1 MNSKN
6 IEALIDLI
14 ATLRGENG
22 CPWDRKQTPQT
33 IMIYL
38 VEEVYEL
45 FEAIESGSP
54 EQICEELGDV
64 FFQILFIAGL
74 FKESGDF
81 DIEDVAR
88 VITEK
93 MIHRHPH
100 VFGNDVVNDAE
111 DVKKRWQKLKM
122 KEKNHAGQ
130 NSVLDS
136 VPSKLPA
143 LMRAY
148 SIAERAAGTGFDW
161 DDISGVMRQAEEEWS
176 ELKTELS
183 VAEGKG
189 NRDKVAMEFGD
200 VLFTL
205 VNVARFA
212 KIHPETAL
220 ADSTMKFEKRF
231 KYMEKKASESGRVFP
246 AVSRD
251 EKESLWE
258 QAKKELKTKE
268 K

>member
-1 MNSKN
+1 MNFKN
-6 IEALIDLI
+6 IKALIDLI
-14 ATLRGENG
+14 ATLRGEKG
-22 CPWDRKQTPQT
+22 CPWDRKQTPRT
-33 IMIYL
+33 MMIYL

-45 FEAIESGSP
+45 FEAVESGNP
-54 EQICEELGDV
+54 EEICEELGDV
-64 FFQILFIAGL
+64 FFHILFIAGL
-74 FKESGDF
+74 FQETGAF

-100 VFGNDVVNDAE
+100 VFGNDVVTDAD

-130 NSVLDS
+130 SSVLDS
-136 VPSKLPA
+136 VPARLPA

-148 SIAERAAGTGFDW
+148 RIAERAAGTGFDW
-161 DDISGVMRQAEEEWS
+161 EDISGVMRQAEEEWS

-183 VAEGKG
+183 QAEGNG
-189 NRDKVAMEFGD
+189 NRNKVTMEFGD

-231 KYMEKKASESGRVFP
+231 KYMEKKAAENSGTFA
-246 AVSRD
+246 AVPRD

-258 QAKKELKTKE
+258 QAKKELRIE
-268 K
+268 N

>member
-136 VPSKLPA
+136 VPPKLP
-143 LMRAY
+143 
-148 SIAERAAGTGFDW
+148 
-161 DDISGVMRQAEEEWS
+161 
-176 ELKTELS
+176 
-183 VAEGKG
+183 
-189 NRDKVAMEFGD
+189 
-200 VLFTL
+200 
-205 VNVARFA
+205 
-212 KIHPETAL
+212 
-220 ADSTMKFEKRF
+220 
-231 KYMEKKASESGRVFP
+231 
-246 AVSRD
+246 
-251 EKESLWE
+251 
-258 QAKKELKTKE
+258 
-268 K
+268 